1 MCYYLYR
8 NNTLDYFFKGVL
20 LLIFRNRNS
29 EFVIY
34 VSPYN
39 IEPNPYQPRKNFDY
53 DSLYSLSESIK
64 SSGVLQPLIVRDLGN
79 NSYELISGERRLRA
93 SKIAGLSVVPC
104 LVKNVDVKDSAMFAI
119 LENLQREDLN
129 FFEEAESLLK
139 LMHDFGFT
147 QSDIGKKLGKS
158 QSSLSNKIRLLK
170 IPADLR
176 VIIIENA
183 LTERHARA
191 LIKLGDTDI
200 MKKALKYII
209 ENKLNVSQTEKYI
222 ESLLNDSKSVSNKP
236 KLRMLTDV
244 RLFINS
250 ITQAVNTMT
259 DAGID
264 ADLKR
269 TEDENRIYFT
279 VTIDKSKKVY
289 NSVS

>member
-1 MCYYLYR
+1 M
-8 NNTLDYFFKGVL
+8 
-20 LLIFRNRNS
+20 IFRNRNS
-29 EFVIY
+29 ECVIY

-191 LIKLGDTDI
+191 LIRLGDTDI